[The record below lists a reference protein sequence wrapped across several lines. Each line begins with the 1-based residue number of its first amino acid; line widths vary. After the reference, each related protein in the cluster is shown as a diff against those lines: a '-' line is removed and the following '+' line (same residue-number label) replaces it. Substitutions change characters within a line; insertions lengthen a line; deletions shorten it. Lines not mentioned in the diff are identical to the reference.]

1 MSTSSPTTPR
11 TNPITGYSVNNS
23 QQSDQSGNVY
33 TQTTFTTID
42 PSSDVQITE
51 DLSGIA
57 FTYYDDTS
65 QEDSSNNSVLQQI
78 QFYASEIK
86 CSNFHGKGTIDDY
99 TELFEAASRIANESK
114 QMQLDVDIEGFNEF
128 ATAADQLSSLFTGF
142 IAKLENVSIID
153 DNTFLTAVANALEKI
168 WNLSKVFGKFK
179 ETIIA
184 TSTVQLPKSAHDA
197 KVAIETVMANVNC
210 AMQYINHFVD
220 ASFSAPSAADLSTE
234 EKAIIH
240 QATVAIDN
248 WNTLCEQGVSIAMSN
263 NPDIQYIKTASD
275 TLKNTTATLTATTN
289 ALQLKMQKWNFSG
302 NP

>member
-1 MSTSSPTTPR
+1 MTTTAPTTPR
-11 TNPITGYSVNNS
+11 TNPTGYSVNNS
-23 QQSDQSGNVY
+23 QQTDSDGNVY
-33 TQTTFTTID
+33 TETTFTTLD
-42 PSSDVQITE
+42 TTSDVQITE
-51 DLSGIA
+51 DLSEIA

-65 QEDSSNNSVLQQI
+65 SPDSSNNSVLQQI

-114 QMQLDVDIEGFNEF
+114 HMQLDVDIEGFNEF

-153 DNTFLTAVANALEKI
+153 DNAFLTAVANALEKI

-220 ASFSAPSAADLSTE
+220 ASNSAPSAADLSAE

-248 WNTLCEQGVSIAMSN
+248 WNILCEQGVSIAMSN
-263 NPDIQYIKTASD
+263 NSDIQYIKTASD
-275 TLKNTTATLTATTN
+275 TLKNTTATLTTATN
-289 ALQLKMQKWNFSG
+289 ALQLKMQKWNFT
-302 NP
+302 